1 MARTNHTNI
10 LPGRYQ
16 DCILFSLDF
25 RSTAFGLQS
34 GVGRIAAIMGNV
46 VFGTLVDIHCAVPMI
61 IVATLLTIGG
71 LTAIRLPNT
80 VGKDIH

>member
-1 MARTNHTNI
+1 MCFICNVS
-10 LPGRYQ
+10 Y
-16 DCILFSLDF
+16 LFF

-34 GVGRIAAIMGNV
+34 GVGRIAAILGNV

-61 IVATLLTIGG
+61 TVAVLLTIGG